1 MIMEEEEVL
10 KGIKGDLMVEHG
22 LKHPHIGE
30 EKPRKKVG
38 QTKVQ
43 VREVVVG
50 HYYHNLDFIKK
61 KRDMERKIFLR

>member
-1 MIMEEEEVL
+1 MEEEEVL

-22 LKHPHIGE
+22 LKHPHIRE

-43 VREVVVG
+43 VRG
-50 HYYHNLDFIKK
+50 GCGSL
-61 KRDMERKIFLR
+61 LS